1 MPETTQTKTQY
12 KHRNHDQEIIR
23 TSAIVTKAY
32 SKGICYSNRSI
43 RVQNC
48 LKTLTYSRTEQSKLI
63 NRQEKSENEED
74 VEE

>member
-12 KHRNHDQEIIR
+12 KHENHDQGIIR

-32 SKGICYSNRSI
+32 SKGICFSNRSI
-43 RVQNC
+43 SVQNC
-48 LKTLTYSRTEQSKLI
+48 LEILTYSRTEQNELI